1 MRIFLLVAA
10 LVGSLLPVQAQFI
23 VTNDLVNYMREN
35 ERGEAGQSGAD
46 MYQAGIY
53 DGYVIATA
61 EAYEKVGL
69 ICTPENA
76 KVEQIKAVV
85 AAYLKSHETDWHYS
99 ATTTVAVALTEAFP
113 CG

>member
-1 MRIFLLVAA
+1 M
-10 LVGSLLPVQAQFI
+10 GSLLPVQAQFI

-61 EAYEKVGL
+61 EA
-69 ICTPENA
+69 
-76 KVEQIKAVV
+76 
-85 AAYLKSHETDWHYS
+85 
-99 ATTTVAVALTEAFP
+99 
-113 CG
+113 